1 MSKDNT
7 DLPKIRKSPQKIFL
21 FTFVLV
27 FFGILGIG
35 GSISAYNA
43 QPQVRIQ
50 KALEAGKKYLA
61 ELDYEKAVAHF
72 NEVIVIEQTEVMA
85 YRGLVRAYA
94 EQGNYE
100 EALEQYGK
108 AVAQIPEENIG
119 ELKSDILEY
128 LWEGGMQAVVVE
140 DYNTAIYCYEEI
152 LGIDTDDSTDTQ
164 EIFVEAKSDL
174 CYVYLILA
182 DKAKAEGKY
191 EESITYCNKVIEISP
206 EHAGVPGRLCELYL
220 ILADKAKAEG
230 NYENEK

>member
-7 DLPKIRKSPQKIFL
+7 DLPKTRKRPQKIFL
-21 FTFVLV
+21 NTFVLV
-27 FFGILGIG
+27 LLVILGIG

-50 KALEAGKKYLA
+50 KALEAGEKYLV
-61 ELDYEKAVAHF
+61 ELDYEKVVAYF
-72 NEVIVIEQTEVMA
+72 NEVIMIEPTEVMA

-94 EQGNYE
+94 EQGKYE

-108 AVAQIPEENIG
+108 AVAQIPEEDIG
-119 ELKSDILEY
+119 ELKNDILEY

-152 LGIDTDDSTDTQ
+152 LEIDADDSSDTQ

-174 CYVYLILA
+174 CYVYLTLA
-182 DKAKAEGKY
+182 DRAKAEGKY
-191 EESITYCNKVIEISP
+191 EESITYCNRVVEISP
-206 EHAGVPGRLCELYL
+206 EHAEVPGRLCELYL
-220 ILADKAKAEG
+220 ILEDKAKEEG
-230 NYENEK
+230 NCENEK